1 MLNIFKKSKTTGVFQ
16 EPYHPSWEESA
27 RVWEENHIAHK
38 KLAERVKK
46 ELGTNTLPRI

>member
-1 MLNIFKKSKTTGVFQ
+1 MFNIFKRNNTAVVFK
-16 EPYHPSWEESA
+16 EPYRPSWEESA
-27 RVWEENHIAHK
+27 RQWEQSHIVHK